1 MEKFL
6 KNENNS
12 NDVIEDSRSDID
24 SVELNQNDVKITVS
38 SNDITYSREYDSSY
52 VPSEDDIKSF
62 PDLQNGPSSLIQG
75 SAVAI
80 HQVGIHNFRLLEV
93 QNKRRR

>member
-12 NDVIEDSRSDID
+12 NEIIEDSRSDID
-24 SVELNQNDVKITVS
+24 SVELNENDVKITVS

-75 SAVAI
+75 FCCRYSSGWNT
-80 HQVGIHNFRLLEV
+80 QF
-93 QNKRRR
+93 

>member
-12 NDVIEDSRSDID
+12 NEIIEDSRSDID
-24 SVELNQNDVKITVS
+24 SVELNENDVKITVS

-75 SAVAI
+75 RCRYSSGWNT
-80 HQVGIHNFRLLEV
+80 QF
-93 QNKRRR
+93 